1 MVARDS
7 KGRFI
12 KGASGNPQGRLP
24 KETEKTYL
32 EVSQNTCTFD
42 VWREITMKAVEQ
54 AKRGDARARQWL
66 SDYLIGKPLQMVM
79 AVQNNQPTELV
90 VRYEIQKKLG
100 MIADEYSNKPL
111 EIKWVDVE
119 TSNKPITDD

>member
-7 KGRFI
+7 KGRFV

-24 KETEKTYL
+24 KQTETSYL
-32 EVSQNTCTFD
+32 QVSESVCTFD

-66 SDYLIGKPLQMVM
+66 SDYLIGKPISMVM
-79 AVQNNQPTELV
+79 AVQERQDTLITVKYMRDNLTD
-90 VRYEIQKKLG
+90 KLNRLS
-100 MIADEYSNKPL
+100 EQENSNKS
-111 EIKWVDVE
+111 ITVDW
-119 TSNKPITDD
+119 DD

>member
-1 MVARDS
+1 MAIARDS
-7 KGRFI
+7 KGRFV

-24 KETEKTYL
+24 KQVEQTYL
-32 EVSQNTCTFD
+32 QVCEGVCSFD

-79 AVQNNQPTELV
+79 AVQEKQENAIT
-90 VRYEIQKKLG
+90 
-100 MIADEYSNKPL
+100 
-111 EIKWVDVE
+111 IKWIED
-119 TSNKPITDD
+119 NGD

>member
-7 KGRFI
+7 KGRFV

-24 KETEKTYL
+24 KQVEQTYL
-32 EVSQNTCTFD
+32 QVSENVCSLD
-42 VWREITMKAVEQ
+42 VWREIVMKAVEQ

-79 AVQNNQPTELV
+79 AVQNKQDTEITV
-90 VRYEIQKKLG
+90 KYIRDGIINKLNG
-100 MIADEYSNKPL
+100 VAGENSNNPVTVT
-111 EIKWVDVE
+111 WDDV
-119 TSNKPITDD
+119 N